1 MSSWNSGFL
10 WVIASHRGICFRSA
24 ALLFFSASSSSLEMF
39 LARVSTFF
47 PGRCCSKAF
56 IDPRCYNN
64 NSSLI
69 FETVS
74 TDVVTAEF
82 SGVFFGS
89 ERKKK
94 VTKIQKSISCISFK
108 GHALICGSGW
118 TDKLGVWWV
127 YIYKDCITSP
137 LHSPVLGWT
146 QVWISQNQWGAGA
159 KFLRGDFGS
168 YWQGA
173 RCSVAL
179 LALFK

>member
-1 MSSWNSGFL
+1 MWRNVTFKCHPETAAFFELLRATRGF
-10 WVIASHRGICFRSA
+10 VSV
-24 ALLFFSASSSSLEMF
+24 ALLFYFF
-39 LARVSTFF
+39 LLLPQAWRCFWREFPLFF

-69 FETVS
+69 LETVS

-118 TDKLGVWWV
+118 TDKSGVWWV
-127 YIYKDCITSP
+127 YIYKDCISSP
-137 LHSPVLGWT
+137 LHSPVLG
-146 QVWISQNQWGAGA
+146 
-159 KFLRGDFGS
+159 
-168 YWQGA
+168 
-173 RCSVAL
+173 
-179 LALFK
+179 